1 MAKAQYVLPYTF
13 YPKGEGLSPE
23 DFDLIEQAKA
33 ATQTS
38 YAPYSNFCVGAALR
52 LENGVVVCGS
62 NQENAAYPAGCCAE
76 RTAMFYAN
84 AQYPNTAPVT
94 IAIAARRA
102 SEEGFLTVPIS
113 PCGICRQALIE
124 AETRYRQPIRVLLYG
139 EDVIYELEKV
149 SSLLP
154 FQFDASAL

>member
-1 MAKAQYVLPYTF
+1 M
-13 YPKGEGLSPE
+13 
-23 DFDLIEQAKA
+23 IEQAKA

-102 SEEGFLTVPIS
+102 SEEDFLTVPIS

-124 AETRYRQPIRVLLYG
+124 LKRGIGSRFDVLLYG
-139 EDVIYELEKV
+139 EDVVYELEKV